1 MRALITGITGFAG
14 SHLADYLLEHVGAE
28 SVFGVGLPTDSTHNI
43 QHIESQITLYRVD
56 LTDYEAV
63 EDVVA
68 STTPDH
74 IFHLAAQASVERAW
88 KDPAGTLVNNITA
101 QLNILRAVVACDMA
115 PKILAVGSADEYGLV
130 ATKDLPASED
140 TPLRPLNPY
149 AVSKIAQDYL
159 GYQYFLSHGLYVV
172 RVRPFNHTGP
182 RQGTGFVVPDFC
194 RQIVMIENGRQEP
207 VMRVGNLSAQRDFT
221 DVRDVVRAYHLALAK
236 GEPGRVYNVGSSR
249 AYSIRHVLDMLLSLS
264 EVEIRVEQ
272 DPERM
277 RPSDV
282 PVLVCD
288 TRHFARTTGW
298 ESRYR
303 LEQTLRDTLAYWRER
318 VAEE

>member
-1 MRALITGITGFAG
+1 MGFAG
-14 SHLADYLLEHVGAE
+14 SHLTDHLLEHGGAE
-28 SVFGVGLPTDSTHNI
+28 SVFGVALPTDNRRNI
-43 QHIESQITLYRVD
+43 RHIESQITLYEMD
-56 LTDYEAV
+56 LSDYDAV
-63 EDVVA
+63 EDMIA
-68 STTPDH
+68 STAPDH

-88 KDPAGTLVNNITA
+88 KDPSGTLVNNINA
-101 QLNILRAVVACDMA
+101 ELNILRAVVACDLA
-115 PKILAVGSADEYGLV
+115 PKILVVGSADEYGLV
-130 ATKDLPASED
+130 ATKDLPADEE

-182 RQGTGFVVPDFC
+182 RQGLGFVVPDFC
-194 RQIVMIENGRQEP
+194 RQIVMIENGCQEP
-207 VMRVGNLSAQRDFT
+207 VMRVGNLSAQRDFS
-221 DVRDVVRAYHLALAK
+221 DVRDVVRAYHLALSK
-236 GEPGRVYNVGSSR
+236 GEPGQVYNVGSSR
-249 AYSIRHVLDMLLSLS
+249 AYSMREVLNMLLSLS
-264 EVEIRVEQ
+264 EVEIKVEQ

-298 ESRYR
+298 EIRYR
-303 LEQTLRDTLAYWRER
+303 LEETLRDTLAYWRDRLAGE
-318 VAEE
+318 